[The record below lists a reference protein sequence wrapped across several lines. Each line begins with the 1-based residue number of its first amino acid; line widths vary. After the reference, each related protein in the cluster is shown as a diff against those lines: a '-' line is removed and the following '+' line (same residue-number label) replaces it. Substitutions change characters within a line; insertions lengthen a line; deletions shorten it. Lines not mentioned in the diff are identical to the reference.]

1 MTIAGAVP
9 VIASWDEPAGIA
21 PRGTVVVVPGR
32 GEHPVV
38 YERFG
43 RRIAADGYRVH
54 AVPDPVIDA
63 ERVVRRITT
72 VLDDAPGPVV
82 LAGSDSGALFAAL
95 LVAEGA
101 LPAGRVAGLLLA
113 GLPTPVADR
122 AAAASS
128 RPDWEQELEVRTAC
142 PTHQARLRGDDAV
155 RRGELTRSL
164 PAEWFARARP
174 SAIGVPVLGLHGGDD
189 AISPLAAARN
199 WYAQVPTAQL
209 VSIAGGR
216 HDALNDQTHRTAAA
230 SVVLFLERLR
240 LRPDVPGAD
249 LPEIAREEIGIRR

>member
-9 VIASWDEPAGIA
+9 VIASWDQPAGIA

-43 RRIAADGYRVH
+43 RRIAADGYRVQ
-54 AVPDPVIDA
+54 AVPDPVVDA
-63 ERVVRRITT
+63 ERAVRRITS
-72 VLDDAPGPVV
+72 VLDGAPGPVV

-95 LVAEGA
+95 LVADGV
-101 LPAGRVAGLLLA
+101 LPAGRVAALVLA
-113 GLPTPVADR
+113 GLPTLDADR
-122 AAAASS
+122 AAAGSA
-128 RPDWEQELEVRTAC
+128 RPDREEELEVRTAC
-142 PTHQARLRGDDAV
+142 PTHQARLRTDDAV
-155 RRGELTRSL
+155 RLGELRRPL

-174 SAIGVPVLGLHGGDD
+174 TAVDVPVLGLHGAAD
-189 AISPLAAARN
+189 AISPLAAARD
-199 WYAQVPTAQL
+199 WYAQVPTVQL
-209 VSIAGGR
+209 VSIEGGR

-240 LRPDVPGAD
+240 AGA
-249 LPEIAREEIGIRR
+249 EIAHDELGGR